1 LDAGGDW
8 FLVVLEFPV
17 TASLEL
23 LEFFPP
29 PGWRTQV
36 DLGVVAL
43 VADELDDE
51 SVILVNVDAEDLA
64 VSDHGAGGTV
74 VGVRGQDDELLP
86 YEGMTVVRPTAL
98 PSTLQSC
105 PGLRG
110 INVRRIL
117 SPLGV
122 RWFGM

>member
-36 DLGVVAL
+36 DLGIVTL

-51 SVILVNVDAEDLA
+51 SVILVDVDAEDPA
-64 VSDHGAGGTV
+64 VSDHGASGAV
-74 VGVRGQDDELLP
+74 VGVRGQNDELLP
-86 YEGMTVVRPTAL
+86 YEGMTVVSTAAL

-110 INVRRIL
+110 VGVRRIL

-122 RWFGM
+122 L